1 MNLHLEIITPEKVVY
16 KDNVDEVIVE
26 TENGQISILPEHVNL
41 LTRVMPGEM
50 IIKKGNQEHFLAIT
64 GGFLE
69 ISDNHINL
77 LADYAIRAEDI
88 EVAKIQEAQKRAE
101 HMIKEKVTEKEFRI
115 AEAELQKALLQLHV
129 ASRRGKRRNI

>member
-16 KDNVDEVIVE
+16 KDDVDKIIVE
-26 TENGQISILPEHVNL
+26 TENGQIAILSGHVNL
-41 LTRVMPGEM
+41 LTKVIPGEM
-50 IIKKGNQEHFLAIT
+50 IIKKDNQEHFLAIT

-69 ISDNHINL
+69 ISNNSVNL

-88 EVAKIQEAQKRAE
+88 EVAKIQEAQNRAE
-101 HMIKEKVTEKEFRI
+101 RMIKEKVTEKEFRI

>member
-16 KDNVDEVIVE
+16 KDDVDKIIVE
-26 TENGQISILPEHVNL
+26 TENGQIAILSGHVNL
-41 LTRVMPGEM
+41 LTKVIPGEM

-69 ISDNHINL
+69 ISNNSVSL

-88 EVAKIQEAQKRAE
+88 EVAKIQEAQNRAE
-101 HMIKEKVTEKEFRI
+101 RMIKEKVTEKEFRI